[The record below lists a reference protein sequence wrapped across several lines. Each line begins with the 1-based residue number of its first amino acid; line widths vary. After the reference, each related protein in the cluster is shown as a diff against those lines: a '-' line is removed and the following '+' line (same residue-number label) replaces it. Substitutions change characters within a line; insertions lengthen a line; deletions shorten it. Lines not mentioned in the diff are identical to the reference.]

1 MKEVINLESN
11 EEKGLSKVKSNI
23 FCLNI
28 IGEVEGHS
36 VLPSQNKS
44 TKYEHI
50 IPKLVEIEEDKKTE
64 GLLVILN
71 TVGGDVE
78 AGLAIAELIAGMS
91 KPKVSLILGGG
102 HSIGVPLAVAA
113 DYSFIAPSA
122 TMTIHPIR
130 TNGTIIGSNQA
141 FEYLNKLQQSII
153 SFVINH
159 SSISKERFTSL
170 MNDPTQIA
178 NDIGTILFGKETV
191 ECGLIDESGT
201 IKDALDKLHSM
212 IKEKK

>member
-1 MKEVINLESN
+1 MNSN
-11 EEKGLSKVKSNI
+11 EEKGVSKIKNNI

-28 IGEVEGHS
+28 IGEIEGHN

-50 IPKLVEIEEDKKTE
+50 IPKLVEIEEDKEVE

-78 AGLAIAELIAGMS
+78 AGLAISELIAGMS

-130 TNGTIIGSNQA
+130 TNSTVIGSHQA

-153 SFVINH
+153 SFVTKH
-159 SSISKERFTSL
+159 SNISEERFKSI

-191 ECGLIDESGT
+191 DCGLIDDCGT
-201 IKDALDKLHSM
+201 IKDALNKLHSL
-212 IKEKK
+212 IKENK

>member
-1 MKEVINLESN
+1 MDSN
-11 EEKGLSKVKSNI
+11 EEKGLSKVKNNI

-28 IGEVEGHS
+28 IGEIEGHNVS
-36 VLPSQNKS
+36 PSQNKS
-44 TKYEHI
+44 TKYEHV
-50 IPKLVEIEEDKKTE
+50 IPKLVELEEDKEIE

-78 AGLAIAELIAGMS
+78 AGLAIAELIAGLS

-122 TMTIHPIR
+122 TMLIHPIR

-141 FEYLNKLQQSII
+141 FEYLSKLQQSIV
-153 SFVINH
+153 SFVTRH
-159 SSISKERFTSL
+159 SNISEERFKDL

-191 ECGLIDESGT
+191 DCGLIDQEGT
-201 IKDALDKLHSM
+201 IKDALDKLHAM
-212 IKEKK
+212 IKENK

>member
-1 MKEVINLESN
+1 MDSN
-11 EEKGLSKVKSNI
+11 EEKGLSKVKNNI

-28 IGEVEGHS
+28 IGEIEGHNVS
-36 VLPSQNKS
+36 PSQNKS
-44 TKYEHI
+44 TKYEHV
-50 IPKLVEIEEDKKTE
+50 IPKLVELEEDKEIE

-78 AGLAIAELIAGMS
+78 AGLAIAELIAGLS

-122 TMTIHPIR
+122 TMLIHPIR

-141 FEYLNKLQQSII
+141 FEYLSKLQQSIV
-153 SFVINH
+153 SFVTRH
-159 SSISKERFTSL
+159 SNIREERFKDL

-191 ECGLIDESGT
+191 DCGLIDQEGT
-201 IKDALDKLHSM
+201 IKDALDKLHAM
-212 IKEKK
+212 IKENK

>member
-1 MKEVINLESN
+1 MESN
-11 EEKGLSKVKSNI
+11 EEKGVSKLKSNI

-28 IGEVEGHS
+28 IGEIEGHNVS
-36 VLPSQNKS
+36 PSQNKS
-44 TKYEHI
+44 TKYEHV
-50 IPKLVEIEEDKKTE
+50 IPKLIEIEEDKKIE
-64 GLLVILN
+64 GLLVVLN

-141 FEYLNKLQQSII
+141 FEYLAKLQQSIT
-153 SFVINH
+153 SFVTGH
-159 SSISKERFTSL
+159 SSISEERLKSL

-191 ECGLIDESGT
+191 DCGLIDECGT

-212 IKEKK
+212 INKNK